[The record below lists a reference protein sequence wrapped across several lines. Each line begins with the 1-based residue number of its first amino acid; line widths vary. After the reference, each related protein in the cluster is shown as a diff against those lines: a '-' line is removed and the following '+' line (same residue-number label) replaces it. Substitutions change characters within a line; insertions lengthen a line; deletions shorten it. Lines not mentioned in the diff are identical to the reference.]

1 MEALWHP
8 MKLLQKKPKMYE
20 LNFDYRLIDVEG
32 ESENLTTV
40 ELKIDGYRG
49 VCYQYHRARIIE
61 DAGVAKLQYGYTILD
76 PGEHDIDVLN
86 SDEKFF
92 TIMGDILQQI
102 ILKKIEHDEQ
112 TGKNDSQEFDL
123 Q

>member
-1 MEALWHP
+1 MEASWVITNWF
-8 MKLLQKKPKMYE
+8 KKKPKMYE
-20 LNFDYRLIDVEG
+20 LNFDYRLVDVQG
-32 ESENLTTV
+32 ENITTV
-40 ELKIDGYRG
+40 ELMMDEYRG
-49 VCYQYHRARIIE
+49 VCYHYHQARIVE
-61 DAGVAKLQYGYTILD
+61 EEGVAKLQYGYTIID
-76 PGEHDIDVLN
+76 SGKHDIDVLN

-112 TGKNDSQEFDL
+112 TGKDHSQEFDL